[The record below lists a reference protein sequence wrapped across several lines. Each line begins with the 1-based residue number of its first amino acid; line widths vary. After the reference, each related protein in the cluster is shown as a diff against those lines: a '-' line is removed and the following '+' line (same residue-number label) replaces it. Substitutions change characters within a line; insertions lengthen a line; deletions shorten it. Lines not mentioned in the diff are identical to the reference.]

1 MSATER
7 IDSYPN
13 VGLATPALIG
23 SQSMTSELDIWRA
36 AQATISRYG
45 DYAGIHAAQRADEL
59 LAAGDGGW
67 GSSALIDGRG
77 VRELYAKGKAAG
89 EIKAVWRWIKRRI

>member
-7 IDSYPN
+7 IDFYPN
-13 VGLATPALIG
+13 VGLAAPALIG
-23 SQSMTSELDIWRA
+23 SPAMTSELDIWRA

-59 LAAGDGGW
+59 LTAGD
-67 GSSALIDGRG
+67 LDGRRVWHRIG
-77 VRELYAKGKAAG
+77 DAIDELQKTAPGTG
-89 EIKAVWRWIKRRI
+89 DPVH